1 MHIELT
7 PRGFEVIRLPQHPG
21 ADEAPVV
28 QQSSLDDSRLW
39 IGERHHVDFEQ
50 ARELGER
57 LIRWA
62 GFGTLALPE
71 ETVEPMRRGLDCT
84 CRTSPQIPDAD
95 CPACND
101 AEVADAR

>member
-1 MHIELT
+1 MHVELT

-21 ADEAPVV
+21 ADEAPIA
-28 QQSSLDDSRLW
+28 QQSSLDEGRLW
-39 IGERHHVDFEQ
+39 LGERHHLDYEQ

-62 GFGTLALPE
+62 GFGTLALPH
-71 ETVEPMRRGLDCT
+71 ETVDTSRCT

-95 CPACND
+95 CHACNVEEI
-101 AEVADAR
+101 AHAR